1 MSCAMVYR
9 YLGPDGEG
17 IAGLPDGVGVALGSE
32 YCVHLLPPA
41 VRMAEVVREAAARR
55 TPLLLLTPYFR
66 DAELKASL
74 PLFRAIPAG
83 VQVDVAVNDW
93 GALQTLHGLFP
104 WMRLSIGRLL
114 SGQKR
119 DPRIGVSARLT
130 EEGRMWHGEGIFS
143 SPPARAY
150 LAEAY
155 GVAGYHVDDLP
166 WSRPAPGDAGRD
178 DGTLGIPACPGARPS
193 MAVGREAG
201 AAFLF
206 VHVPH
211 AIVTVSDACPW
222 IGGVSSASVAS
233 CPRPCRNG
241 HVLLREPSMGG
252 DLLQKGKARFTSRD
266 PGGTGSPASPGAG
279 AVVTYPD
286 LP

>member
-1 MSCAMVYR
+1 MGELRRYV

-17 IAGLPDGVGVALGSE
+17 IAGLPDGVGAALGSE
-32 YCVHLLPPA
+32 YCVHLLPSPL
-41 VRMAEVVREAAARR
+41 RMAEAVREATDRR
-55 TPLLLLTPYFR
+55 APLLFLTPYFR
-66 DAELKASL
+66 DAELKAAL

-83 VQVDVAVNDW
+83 AAVDVAVNDW

-104 WMRLSIGRLL
+104 RMRLSIGRLL

-119 DPRIGVSARLT
+119 CPRIGGSARLT
-130 EEGRMWHGEGIFS
+130 EEGRAWHGEGVFS
-143 SPPARAY
+143 SPRARAY

-155 GVAGYHVDDLP
+155 GVTGYHVDDLP
-166 WSRPAPGDAGRD
+166 WSRPAREDAG
-178 DGTLGIPACPGARPS
+178 IGADPP
-193 MAVGREAG
+193 
-201 AAFLF
+201 FLF

-222 IGGVSSASVAS
+222 IGGASSASVAS

-241 HVLLREPSMGG
+241 HVRLREPSMGG
-252 DLLQKGKARFTSRD
+252 DLLQKGKARFTTRD
-266 PGGTGSPASPGAG
+266 PGEADPSPPQGAG
-279 AVVTYPD
+279 AVVAYRD

>member
-1 MSCAMVYR
+1 MPREYR

-17 IAGLPDGVGVALGSE
+17 IAGLPDGVGAAMGSE
-32 YCVHLLPPA
+32 YCVHLLPSAARVAEA
-41 VRMAEVVREAAARR
+41 VGEAAAKRV
-55 TPLLLLTPYFR
+55 PLLLLTPYFR
-66 DAELKASL
+66 DAELKGSI

-83 VQVDVAVNDW
+83 APVDVAVNDW
-93 GALQTLHGLFP
+93 GALQTLRGLFP
-104 WMRLSIGRLL
+104 RMRLSIGRLL

-119 DPRIGVSARLT
+119 DPRIGASARLT
-130 EEGRMWHGEGIFS
+130 EEGRMWHGEGVFS
-143 SPPARAY
+143 SPRARAY

-155 GVAGYHVDDLP
+155 GVTGYHVDALP
-166 WSRPAPGDAGRD
+166 WDRPANDEP
-178 DGTLGIPACPGARPS
+178 
-193 MAVGREAG
+193 GREAEVP
-201 AAFLF
+201 FLY

-222 IGGVSSASVAS
+222 IGGASSASVAS

-252 DLLQKGKARFTSRD
+252 DLLQKGKARFSSRD
-266 PGGTGSPASPGAG
+266 PAENARPASSRPC
-279 AVVTYPD
+279 VVVSYRD

>member
-1 MSCAMVYR
+1 MHLEYR

-17 IAGLPDGVGVALGSE
+17 IVGLPDGVGAAMGSE
-32 YCVHLLPPA
+32 YCVHLLPSA
-41 VRMAEVVREAAARR
+41 ARMAEAVREAANRGAK
-55 TPLLLLTPYFR
+55 LLLLAPYFR
-66 DAELKASL
+66 DAELKALL

-83 VQVDVAVNDW
+83 AQVDVAVNDW

-104 WMRLSIGRLL
+104 RMRLSIGRLL

-119 DPRIGVSARLT
+119 CPRIGASARLT

-143 SPPARAY
+143 APRARAY
-150 LAEAY
+150 LEETY
-155 GVAGYHVDDLP
+155 GVTGYHVDDLP
-166 WSRPAPGDAGRD
+166 WSRPAPEDAGNEASA
-178 DGTLGIPACPGARPS
+178 TL
-193 MAVGREAG
+193 
-201 AAFLF
+201 LF

-211 AIVTVSDACPW
+211 AVVTVSDACPW
-222 IGGVSSASVAS
+222 IGGASSASVAT

-241 HVLLREPSMGG
+241 HVILREPSMGG

-266 PGGTGSPASPGAG
+266 PGETGRPSSPAAG
-279 AVVTYPD
+279 TVVTYRD

>member
-1 MSCAMVYR
+1 VIEYR

-17 IAGLPDGVGVALGSE
+17 VAGLPDGVGAALGSE

-41 VRMAEVVREAAARR
+41 ARMAEVVREATDRR
-55 TPLLLLTPYFR
+55 APLLLLTPYFR
-66 DAELKASL
+66 DAELKRVI
-74 PLFRAIPAG
+74 PMFRAIPAG
-83 VQVDVAVNDW
+83 AQVDVAVNDW

-104 WMRLSIGRLL
+104 RMRLSVGRLL

-119 DPRIGVSARLT
+119 CPRIGASARLT

-143 SPPARAY
+143 SPRARAY
-150 LAEAY
+150 LADAY
-155 GVAGYHVDDLP
+155 NVTWYHVDDLP
-166 WSRPAPGDAGRD
+166 WSRPAPDEPDREEDA
-178 DGTLGIPACPGARPS
+178 P
-193 MAVGREAG
+193 
-201 AAFLF
+201 FLF
-206 VHVPH
+206 LHVPH

-222 IGGVSSASVAS
+222 IGGASSASVAS
-233 CPRPCRNG
+233 CPRPCRTG

-266 PGGTGSPASPGAG
+266 PGEIDRPSSPGAG

>member
-1 MSCAMVYR
+1 MTHEYR

-17 IAGLPDGVGVALGSE
+17 IAGLPAGIGAALGSE
-32 YCVHLLPPA
+32 YCVHLLPA
-41 VRMAEVVREAAARR
+41 ADRMAEAVREATDRGA
-55 TPLLLLTPYFR
+55 PLLLLTAYFR

-74 PLFRAIPAG
+74 PLFRSIPPGAP
-83 VQVDVAVNDW
+83 VDVAVNDW
-93 GALQTLHGLFP
+93 GTLQTLRALFP
-104 WMRLSIGRLL
+104 RMRLSIGRLL

-119 DPRIGVSARLT
+119 CPRIGASARLT

-143 SPPARAY
+143 SPRARTY

-166 WSRPAPGDAGRD
+166 WSRPAPSDLA
-178 DGTLGIPACPGARPS
+178 
-193 MAVGREAG
+193 READ
-201 AAFLF
+201 APFLF

-222 IGGVSSASVAS
+222 IGGASSASVAS

-241 HVLLREPSMGG
+241 HVVLREPSMGAG
-252 DLLQKGKARFTSRD
+252 LVQRGKARFTCRSGDRA
-266 PGGTGSPASPGAG
+266 PVGSGG
-279 AVVTYPD
+279 VVVYRD